1 MDGEMRAVK
10 ASDVISIKR
19 GVKHTII
26 AETELTLIEVQ
37 HGKAITV
44 EDKETFPS
52 P

>member
-1 MDGEMRAVK
+1 MRAVK

-19 GVKHTII
+19 GGVKHTII